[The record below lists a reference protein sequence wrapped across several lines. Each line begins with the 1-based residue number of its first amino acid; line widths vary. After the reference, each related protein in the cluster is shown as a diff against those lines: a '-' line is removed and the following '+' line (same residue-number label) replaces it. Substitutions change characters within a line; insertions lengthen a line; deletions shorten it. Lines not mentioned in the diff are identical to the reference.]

1 MCQIPDLRRVEPKHN
16 IESDRNVR
24 GQTFSNKTVIYAS
37 MVIKNVRFHMWVP
50 EKKESCHMKV
60 VTSTR
65 SRDLAPQYFFTVGPN
80 EDNGMHEQVSH
91 HGLCQR
97 KHSTKDCSH
106 YCDNVRWCIVQ
117 SGASGIV
124 AHDHPVVCITFAC
137 STKGSFANAF
147 LAHTHAPSQLFAIF

>member
-16 IESDRNVR
+16 IESGRNVR

-37 MVIKNVRFHMWVP
+37 MVIKNVLFHMWVP

-65 SRDLAPQYFFTVGPN
+65 SRDLAPQDFFTVGSN

-91 HGLCQR
+91 HELCQR
-97 KHSTKDCSH
+97 KYSTKTAVITATMSDGALCSLEL
-106 YCDNVRWCIVQ
+106 RVQ
-117 SGASGIV
+117 LRI
-124 AHDHPVVCITFAC
+124 IT
-137 STKGSFANAF
+137 
-147 LAHTHAPSQLFAIF
+147 L